1 MSTMI
6 SFGSGRSS
14 KAVAVSTPIAENTV
28 AMTGISGA
36 VRTLEPLTGK
46 TSAAK
51 TTVYAEF
58 IVASHAVAHGADAT
72 ETHSKSTDGHKILKS
87 VSPSTLLKSPQD
99 DTTATVSS
107 GTKKPKELKRGM
119 AELLEA
125 EQTIKQSLDGL
136 VESMRG
142 LTCIVMQHALEL
154 NCFTH
159 L

>member
-14 KAVAVSTPIAENTV
+14 KAVAVSTPTTENV
-28 AMTGISGA
+28 IAMTGNSGA
-36 VRTLEPLTGK
+36 VRTIAPLTGK
-46 TSAAK
+46 ISAGK
-51 TTVYAEF
+51 KTVYAEF

-72 ETHSKSTDGHKILKS
+72 ETHSKSSDVHKILKS
-87 VSPSTLLKSPQD
+87 ISPSTSLKNRQA
-99 DTTATVSS
+99 DTTTTVSS

-142 LTCIVMQHALEL
+142 MNYIAMQHYSLS
-154 NCFTH
+154 
-159 L
+159 